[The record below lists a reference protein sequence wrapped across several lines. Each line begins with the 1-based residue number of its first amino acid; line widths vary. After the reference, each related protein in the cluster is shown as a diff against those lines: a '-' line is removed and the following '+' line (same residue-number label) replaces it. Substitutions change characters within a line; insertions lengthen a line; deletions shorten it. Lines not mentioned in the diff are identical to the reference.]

1 MLLPG
6 LAAVNLGDIAIAA
19 DIEDERAVRIFT
31 LASLNVVADGLV
43 RHPMFVGDSPELGSI
58 RVGR

>member
-31 LASLNVVADGLV
+31 LARLNVVADGLV
-43 RHPMFVGDSPELGSI
+43 RHPKIVGDSSELGSV
-58 RVGR
+58 RVG